1 MKNIT
6 EVENKSVSC
15 DGGELGHPKIYLEM
29 NTESEIVC
37 PYCNRKF
44 IYINTHRKP
53 KTENYL

>member
-15 DGGELGHPKIYLEM
+15 DGGELGHPRIYLEM
-29 NTESEIVC
+29 GAESEIIC

-44 IYINTHRKP
+44 IYVETHK
-53 KTENYL
+53 KTK